1 MVPLSVFCWL
11 TVSPCEPRSAQ
22 TELSE
27 TVLEVLLLPQ
37 LLMMQLRL
45 LEVLQVQH

>member
-1 MVPLSVFCWL
+1 MLPLGVFCWL
-11 TVSPCEPRSAQ
+11 TVSPCEPRSTR

-27 TVLEVLLLPQ
+27 SVLEVLLLPQ

-45 LEVLQVQH
+45 LEVLQAQH